1 MRPLSCLLLLTGC
14 ACFADFAA
22 KAQEPKPQTKPTDK
36 APAKGDKAEPV
47 PGRKTKKIEGFTF
60 VLSEEA
66 ANADPSKYERPP
78 LEVLEYECKLLSK
91 MLSPKALD
99 VLRRL
104 IIFVDWDDRVSLANG
119 RSGTALASYYSHS
132 PQQIVREG
140 KHPLQSRGVTIHSL
154 KALTEQRQSKND
166 ARVPCLLLHE
176 FAHAVHDQLF
186 GYDHAGI
193 KAAYEQAM
201 ERRLYEKDFYAATN
215 AREFFAEMTCVYL
228 DRLHY
233 YPHTRADLKKH
244 DPVTY
249 KTLEGIWSGAEP
261 SVTKTAKAPLP
272 HSEKASL
279 DVSFP
284 GDVRFGPTL
293 TGPEPV
299 AAELAGKVVLIG
311 YWGAEFTNVL
321 PRLDRLHGELT
332 DYGLVVIGAH
342 AFEREPAE
350 IKAAAET
357 RDVRVAV
364 VRGAFIKDESGK
376 GFKGQPGGRAVLFDH
391 TGKCVY
397 RSSAYDADEAIRAAV
412 GKRLLAA
419 AVGSDEVPPAFKSV
433 ADAFAAGTGPVA
445 AYAKLAPLTNS
456 ADADTKERAKKLA
469 DLILAPGQ
477 KALTAAQAGAKSDP
491 VGSFVAAEQVAARF
505 KNTPLAGKATTLAT
519 NLRSDKAVAAELKAR
534 TVATQVQQLGNRL
547 RAQEGSFSPT
557 ESAFQNKNQATIDQ
571 LKALLEQL
579 RKQHPTARATAEAE
593 KVAREFQIP

>member
-1 MRPLSCLLLLTGC
+1 MRPLSRLLLLAGC
-14 ACFADFAA
+14 AWFAA
-22 KAQEPKPQTKPTDK
+22 HAAGAQEPKAQPKPPDK

-47 PGRKTKKIEGFTF
+47 PGRKTRKIEGFTF
-60 VLSEEA
+60 VFSEDA
-66 ANADPSKYERPP
+66 VTADPSKYERPP

-104 IIFVDWDDRVSLANG
+104 VIFVDWDDRVALANG
-119 RSGTALASYYSHS
+119 RSGAALASYYSHS
-132 PQQIVREG
+132 PQQIVAEG

-154 KALTEQRQSKND
+154 KALTEQRQPKND
-166 ARVPCLLLHE
+166 ARIPCLLLHE

-201 ERRLYEKDFYAATN
+201 ERSLYEKDFYAATN

-228 DRLHY
+228 DRLNY

-244 DPVTY
+244 DPVTF
-249 KTLEGIWSGAEP
+249 KTLEGIWSVAEP
-261 SVTKTAKAPLP
+261 ATKTAKAPLP

-279 DVSFP
+279 DVSLP
-284 GDVRFGPTL
+284 ADVKFGPTL
-293 TGPEPV
+293 AGPEPV
-299 AAELAGKVVLIG
+299 AADLAGKVVLIG

-321 PRLDRLHGELT
+321 PRLDRLHGELA
-332 DYGLVVIGAH
+332 DYGLVVVGAH
-342 AFEREPAE
+342 AYERTPEE
-350 IKAAAET
+350 IKAAAEK

-364 VRGAFIKDESGK
+364 VRGTFIKDESGK
-376 GFKGQPGGRAVLFDH
+376 AFKGQPGGRAVLFDH

-397 RSSAYDADEAIRAAV
+397 RSSAYDADAAVRAAV
-412 GKRLLAA
+412 GKRLLAT

-433 ADAFAAGTGPVA
+433 ADAFAAGAGPVA
-445 AYAKLAPLTNS
+445 AYPKLGPLTNS
-456 ADADTKERAKKLA
+456 SDADTKDRAKKLA
-469 DLILAPGQ
+469 ELILAPGQ
-477 KALTAAQAGAKSDP
+477 KALTGAQASAKSDP
-491 VGSFVAAEQVAARF
+491 VGAFVAAEQVAARF
-505 KNTPLAGKATTLAT
+505 KNTPLAAKAT
-519 NLRSDKAVAAELKAR
+519 NLTTNLRGDKAVAAELKAR

-547 RAQEGSFSPT
+547 RAQEGSFSPG
-557 ESAFQNKNQATIDQ
+557 ESAFLSKNQAAIEQ

-579 RKQHPTARATAEAE
+579 RKQYPTARATAEAE